1 MMVTDGGFNDAT
13 VRRELDLKYPSIMKK
28 PNPVDVVFKD
38 KAKFDVQS
46 PIICSL
52 VAQVQQNKA
61 NEKAILNQLSGASST
76 KDIELAETLAKLRG
90 EANNNNN
97 NNNNDNNNNNNN
109 YCPLFLSRPPPLQT
123 PPPSPPDDDDDDD
136 DDGENLSK
144 AFPEAK
150 NIFESEHQPKILQK
164 EKITVSNVQSMI
176 KELNEG
182 KLSGQLKFF
191 SGEEKEK
198 KLLKTYTRKKV
209 GVLSKGNEK
218 FLE

>member
-1 MMVTDGGFNDAT
+1 MVTDGGFNDAT

-52 VAQVQQNKA
+52 VAQVQQNKT

-97 NNNNDNNNNNNN
+97 NNNNNNDNDNNNNNN
-109 YCPLFLSRPPPLQT
+109 YCPLFLSRPPALQT
-123 PPPSPPDDDDDDD
+123 PPPSPPDDDDD

>member
-1 MMVTDGGFNDAT
+1 MVTDGGFNDAT

-52 VAQVQQNKA
+52 VAQVQQNKT

-97 NNNNDNNNNNNN
+97 NNNNNDNDNNNNNN
-109 YCPLFLSRPPPLQT
+109 YCPLFLSRPPALQT
-123 PPPSPPDDDDDDD
+123 PPPSPPDDDDDD

>member
-1 MMVTDGGFNDAT
+1 M
-13 VRRELDLKYPSIMKK
+13 
-28 PNPVDVVFKD
+28 
-38 KAKFDVQS
+38 
-46 PIICSL
+46 
-52 VAQVQQNKA
+52 
-61 NEKAILNQLSGASST
+61 
-76 KDIELAETLAKLRG
+76 AKLRG

-97 NNNNDNNNNNNN
+97 NNNNNNDNNNN
-109 YCPLFLSRPPPLQT
+109 YCPLFLSHPPPLQT
-123 PPPSPPDDDDDDD
+123 PPPSPPDDDDDDDD

-150 NIFESEHQPKILQK
+150 NIFELEHQPKILQK